1 MLQHI
6 ERRTFAVKR
15 LEIRKQ
21 AAGPGTIAGHAAVF
35 NSLSV
40 NLGGF
45 REKIDPGA
53 FKRTIKESDIRA
65 LFNHDAN
72 QVLGRNKAA
81 TLRLTEDEQGLAI
94 EIDPPDT
101 QAARDLTVLI
111 ERGDVSQMSFGFR
124 TITDR
129 WETQGGEQ
137 IRTLEEVELFD
148 VSPVTFPAYPDTDV
162 AMRAEIAAEGQAK
175 LQSQPEGR
183 AIAALNR
190 ELDLA
195 EAE

>member
-1 MLQHI
+1 MVQHL
-6 ERRTFAVKR
+6 ERRAFAIDN

-137 IRTLEEVELFD
+137 IRTLEEVDLFD
-148 VSPVTFPAYPDTDV
+148 VSPVTFPAYPETDV
-162 AMRAEIAAEGQAK
+162 ALRAEIAAEGRAK

-183 AIAALNR
+183 SIAALNR